1 MLKQQAQGGSILQ
14 FYTESQA
21 EILKYFDTDPERGL
35 SSEQIMGK
43 IGQYGE
49 NLLKKQQ
56 KRSWLGRF
64 IDQFKDAMILIL
76 LTAAAV
82 SFALAFESGE
92 ITEFFEPLLILAIVV
107 ANACIGV
114 MQETKAERALASL
127 DSLSTPHARVLRDGK
142 LILADAQTLVPG
154 DILCPQPGDV
164 LAADARLLEGVSVKC
179 DESALTGE
187 STEVEKDAFAPVRE
201 NTPLA
206 ERTNMLFSGCCMT
219 RGKAKAVVTATGMD
233 TELGKIAGL
242 LDDGGQSMTPLQQ
255 KLAHLGKN
263 LGFAALAACGV
274 NFAVGLVG
282 GMPPLDI
289 FMTSVSLAVS
299 AIPEGLPAIVTVILS
314 VGVQRMARKN
324 ALIRHLPAVETLGGA
339 SVICTDKTGT
349 LTQNRMTVTM
359 VYAENA
365 LRKADSPAARQL
377 LKYAALC
384 CGGEVKENRLS
395 GDDPTEKA
403 IIKAAYDAGVADQCA
418 EYERIAV
425 LPFDSERKRMSVV
438 VRCKGRLYVI
448 VKGAYDRMLSCFER
462 GNHSEQSALESMST
476 QALRVLAVGV
486 RELSAMPKSLTAEAI
501 ENGLRFVGL
510 IGMTDPPRQ
519 EVMDAVR
526 VCKTAGI
533 TPVLITGDHPATAEA
548 VATQTGI
555 LTDGGT
561 AVTGAV
567 LDAMSDV
574 ELDERLESIR
584 VYARVSPENKLRIV
598 KAWQKRGKTVAMTG
612 DGVNDA
618 PALKAADIGCA
629 MGNGTDVAK
638 EASDMVLT
646 DENFST
652 IVEAVREGR
661 GIYAN
666 IRKVVGFLLGTNIGE
681 VLSVFAAMLLW
692 HEAPL
697 VSMQLLW
704 INLVTDGLPAV
715 ALGMEGVEKEIMDAP
730 PKPRSEGLFAHGLGI
745 RVVLEGCMFA
755 LLTLTAYAVG
765 RTHYGTADGQTMAFA
780 VLSLSQIV
788 QAYNMRSE
796 HSLFH
801 IGLFRNKKLNSAAG
815 FSVLLVCMVLFTGLR
830 NVFGLT
836 LLRLPDYAFCL
847 FLILVPFAV
856 EEIIKAGKRIFGRR
870 K

>member
-1 MLKQQAQGGSILQ
+1 MQ
-14 FYTESQA
+14 FYTQSQP
-21 EILKYFDTDPERGL
+21 ELLKYFDTDPAYGL
-35 SSEQIMGK
+35 SSDQIMGK

-49 NLLKKQQ
+49 NSLKKSK
-56 KRSWLGRF
+56 KRSYLSRF
-64 IDQFKDAMILIL
+64 AEQFKDAMILIL
-76 LTAAAV
+76 LAAAAV
-82 SFALAFESGE
+82 SFVLALESGE
-92 ITEFFEPLLILAIVV
+92 MTEFFEPLLILTIVV

-127 DSLSTPHARVLRDGK
+127 DSLSVPHARVLRDGK
-142 LILADAQTLVPG
+142 LVWADAQTLVPG

-164 LAADARLLEGVSVKC
+164 LAADARLIESVSVKC

-187 STEVEKDAFAPVRE
+187 STEVEKDAFAPLPE

-219 RGKAKAVVTATGMD
+219 SGKAKAVVTATGMD

-242 LDDGGQSMTPLQQ
+242 LNRDEARLTPLQQ
-255 KLAHLGKN
+255 KLARLGKN
-263 LGFAALAACGV
+263 LGVAALAACGV
-274 NFAVGLVG
+274 IFAVGLAD

-324 ALIRHLPAVETLGGA
+324 ALIRRLSAVETLGGA

-349 LTQNRMTVTM
+349 LTQNRMTVTR

-365 LRKADSPAARQL
+365 LRKADSPVARTL
-377 LKYAALC
+377 LTYAALC
-384 CGGEVKENRLS
+384 CGDEIKENRLS
-395 GDDPTEKA
+395 SDDPTEKA
-403 IIKAAYDAGVADQCA
+403 VLKAASDAGLENLCE

-425 LPFDSERKRMSVV
+425 FPFDSERKRMSVV
-438 VRCKGRLYVI
+438 VRHKGRLYVI
-448 VKGAYDRMLSCFER
+448 VKGAYDRMLSCFKKGSR
-462 GNHSEQSALESMST
+462 SEQGVLECMSNR
-476 QALRVLAVGV
+476 ALRVLAVGI
-486 RELSAMPKSLTAEAI
+486 RELPALPKSLTADAV
-501 ENGLRFVGL
+501 ENELCFVGL
-510 IGMTDPPRQ
+510 IGMTDPARP
-519 EVMDAVR
+519 EVAQAVQ
-526 VCKTAGI
+526 VCKNAGI

-548 VATQTGI
+548 VAAQTGI
-555 LTDGGT
+555 LTDEGMT
-561 AVTGAV
+561 VTGAE
-567 LDAMSDV
+567 LDAMSED
-574 ELDERLESIR
+574 ELDKRLEKIR

-629 MGNGTDVAK
+629 MGKGTDVAK
-638 EASDMVLT
+638 DAADMVLT

-652 IVEAVREGR
+652 IVDAVREGR

-681 VLSVFAAMLLW
+681 VISVFAAMLLW
-692 HEAPL
+692 QEAPL
-697 VSMQLLW
+697 VSIQLLW

-715 ALGMEGVEKEIMDAP
+715 ALGMEGVEKEIMDEL
-730 PKPRSEGLFAHGLGI
+730 PKPRSEGLFAHGLGV
-745 RVVLEGCMFA
+745 RVVLQGCMFA
-755 LLTLTAYAVG
+755 FLTLTAYAVG
-765 RTHYGTADGQTMAFA
+765 KTHYGTVGGRTMAFA
-780 VLSLSQIV
+780 VLALSQIV

-796 HSLFH
+796 RSLFH

-830 NVFGLT
+830 NAFGLT
-836 LLRLPDYAFCL
+836 LLRLSDYALCL

-856 EEIIKAGKRIFGRR
+856 EEAVKASKRFLKIK
-870 K
+870 